1 VPPVGG
7 ERGQLENVTGL
18 RVGQSNYINSI
29 LRRAFFV
36 DVSEAVS
43 PADKDDPYAPQ
54 SEVPGDCGLQ
64 CRMVAG
70 VASVYRD
77 QDAVDRNEALPLPCP
92 RLSDFLADRAVLT
105 RLISD
110 GPV

>member
-1 VPPVGG
+1 MCLRLV
-7 ERGQLENVTGL
+7 ERGASWKTSLACESVNPI
-18 RVGQSNYINSI
+18 INSI

-54 SEVPGDCGLQ
+54 SEVPDDCGLQ